1 MKTILFLCTGNVC
14 RSPMAEGLFRH
25 AVEGRGEFRVLSA
38 GLGAMDGQ
46 PPTHFSVQAM
56 REIGI
61 DIAHQRS
68 HALTAEMVRQADYI
82 FGMTHSHVDTV
93 ALLYPQQ
100 AEKTFLLREF
110 DESLDA
116 YEKDIPDPIG
126 GPYEVYVECRN
137 QIELGI
143 ATLVKFMEQ
152 QNLLSKTDEPA
163 AVGAADFALGADH
176 GGFELKES
184 LKAWLRGRGL
194 SVADFGALA
203 KDPADD
209 YPDFAK
215 PVAEAVAAGKAG
227 LGLLVCTSGVGVSIT
242 ANKVSGARAAH
253 IGDAESA
260 AMARRHNDLNVL
272 CLSGKNTSLDAAQK
286 ILEAFIAA
294 KFEGGRHERRVLK
307 MDAKFPPAS
316 LRLRNVDPEIAA
328 AIDHERQR
336 QQENIE
342 LIASEN
348 FVSPAIMEAQ
358 GSVLTNKYAEGYPKK
373 RWYGGCEYI
382 DVVEQLAI
390 DRAKKIFGAEHA
402 NVQPHSGSQANMAV
416 YFAVL
421 KPGDKMLTMDLSH
434 GGHLTHGN
442 KANFSGKF
450 FEIVHY
456 GVRRDDERIDYDQLA
471 AMAREHKPKMITVG
485 ASAYPRIIDFKRM
498 GEIAREVGAY
508 LLADI
513 AHIAGLVAAGLH
525 PSPMEHADF
534 VTTTTHKTLRGPR
547 GGLILTREKYAKEI
561 DSQAFPGI
569 QGGPLEHV
577 IAAKAVCFH
586 EALQPGF
593 KTYQQQ
599 IVKNA
604 AALADGMKRNGYRLV
619 SGGTDNHLMLV
630 DVGAKGVTGKDCQIA
645 LDEAGITVN
654 KNTIPFETRSP
665 FQASGIRLGTPA
677 CTTRG
682 MKEAEMAAIADMIS
696 EVLMDL
702 KNVEGAHKVR
712 ARVRELTARFPLP
725 Y

>member
-1 MKTILFLCTGNVC
+1 
-14 RSPMAEGLFRH
+14 MAEGLFRH
-25 AVEGRGEFRVLSA
+25 AIKGRGEFRVVSA

-56 REIGI
+56 REIGL
-61 DIAHQRS
+61 DISQQHSRS
-68 HALTAEMVRQADYI
+68 LTAEMVRDADYI

-93 ALLYPQQ
+93 ALLYPQY

-110 DESLDA
+110 DDTLES
-116 YEKDIPDPIG
+116 YEKDISDPIG
-126 GPYEVYVECRN
+126 SPYEIYVECRN

-143 ATLVKFMEQ
+143 AAILKFMEQ
-152 QNLLSKTDEPA
+152 QNLLSKTEARPA
-163 AVGAADFALGADH
+163 VVTADFALGADH
-176 GGFELKES
+176 GGLELKDA
-184 LKAWLRGRGL
+184 LKIWLRERSL
-194 SVADFGALA
+194 TVEDFGAIT

-209 YPDFAK
+209 YPDFAL
-215 PVAEAVAAGKAG
+215 PVAEAVAAGKAEF
-227 LGLLVCTSGVGVSIT
+227 GLLICTSGVGMCMS
-242 ANKVSGARAAH
+242 ANKVAGVRAAPVA
-253 IGDAESA
+253 DAEGA
-260 AMARRHNDLNVL
+260 ARCREHNDANVL
-272 CLSGKNTSLDAAQK
+272 CLSGAKISPETGKK
-286 ILEAFIAA
+286 ILEAFLSAT
-294 KFEGGRHERRVLK
+294 FEGGRHERRVLK
-307 MDAKFPPAS
+307 IDERFAPAN
-316 LRLRNVDPEIAA
+316 LRLVRVDPEIAA
-328 AIDHERQR
+328 AIEQERQR
-336 QQENIE
+336 QQQNIE

-348 FVSPAIMEAQ
+348 FVSPAILEAQ

-373 RWYGGCEYI
+373 RWYGGCEFI

-390 DRAKKIFGAEHA
+390 DRAKKLFGAEHA
-402 NVQPHSGSQANMAV
+402 NVQPHSGSGANMAV
-416 YFAVL
+416 YFSVL

-442 KANFSGKF
+442 KANFSGRF

-456 GVRRDDERIDYDQLA
+456 GVRQEDEHIDYDQLA

-525 PSPMEHADF
+525 PSPVGHADF

-547 GGLILTREKYAKEI
+547 GGLILCGEKYAKEI

-593 KTYQQQ
+593 KAYQQQ
-599 IVKNA
+599 ILKNA
-604 AALADGMKRNGYRLV
+604 VALAEGMKHNGYRLV

-630 DVGAKGVTGKDCQIA
+630 DVGAKGITGKDCQNA

-702 KNVEGAHKVR
+702 KNVDGAHKVR
-712 ARVRELTARFPLP
+712 VRVRELTARFPLP